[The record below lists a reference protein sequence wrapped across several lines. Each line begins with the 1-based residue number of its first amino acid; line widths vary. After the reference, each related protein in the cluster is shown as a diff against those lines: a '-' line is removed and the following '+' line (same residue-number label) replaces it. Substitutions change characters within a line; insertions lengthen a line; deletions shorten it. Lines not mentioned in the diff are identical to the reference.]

1 MKALG
6 LFNLNSYSRIEIIGV
21 SGINIVD
28 ITIRGGRNIVFFVFS
43 NCHFIF
49 MLFVEGNMV
58 SAVAYVS
65 RI

>member
-1 MKALG
+1 M
-6 LFNLNSYSRIEIIGV
+6 V
-21 SGINIVD
+21 
-28 ITIRGGRNIVFFVFS
+28 RGDRRVIFFVVS

>member
-1 MKALG
+1 MRG
-6 LFNLNSYSRIEIIGV
+6 SSIVEIII
-21 SGINIVD
+21 S
-28 ITIRGGRNIVFFVFS
+28 RGNRAVLFVFS

-65 RI
+65 RM